1 MDNHNHR
8 QYWNLSDFDDE
19 TGPGAH
25 SKVSHTT
32 KENSTIDDSNHI
44 WRGWLWVTEV
54 TEKPSRIL
62 WVEVD
67 NSGIIIKENS
77 ITDEIKYNLE
87 YNTLKV
93 MC

>member
-1 MDNHNHR
+1 
-8 QYWNLSDFDDE
+8 
-19 TGPGAH
+19 
-25 SKVSHTT
+25 
-32 KENSTIDDSNHI
+32 
-44 WRGWLWVTEV
+44 VTEV